1 MKPDDTLEEA
11 LPALVREGLRRLCV
25 SLQEALGEQVVS
37 VVLYGGLA
45 KGEYAPDTS
54 DVNVMVVL
62 DEVTVAVLDKAV
74 PVIQSGVRDFRLA
87 PLVLSEDDLRRST
100 AVFPVKF
107 LDMQR
112 HHLLLWGREVLAD
125 LIVTRDHLRLRC
137 EQEMKNLLLRLRQF
151 YLQRAHRPEL
161 IETTL
166 TRSLSSLLTS
176 LNVLVEL
183 KTGQTAA
190 SKRAVIEAAEK
201 IGLDS
206 RALREVLALKRG
218 EVKPDA
224 AGLKRL
230 YDAFMTT
237 VQQAAALVDTL

>member
-1 MKPDDTLEEA
+1 MKPDDPMEKA
-11 LPALVREGLRRLCV
+11 LPASVREGLARLCAH
-25 SLQEALGEQVVS
+25 LQEALGEQLVS

-45 KGEYAPDTS
+45 KGEYTPDTS

-62 DEVTVAVLDKAV
+62 SEVTVTALDKAAPIV
-74 PVIQSGVRDFRLA
+74 QGGVRDFRLA
-87 PLVLSEDDLRRST
+87 AMVLSEDDLRRST

-112 HHLLLWGREVLAD
+112 HHHVLWGKEVLAD
-125 LIVTRDHLRLRC
+125 LNIAHDHLRLRC

-151 YLQRAHRPEL
+151 YLQRAHHPEL
-161 IETTL
+161 IEGTL

-190 SKRAVIEAAEK
+190 SKRAVIEGAEK
-201 IGLDS
+201 IGLDCRS
-206 RALREVLALKRG
+206 LREVFALKRG
-218 EVKPDA
+218 ELKPDA
-224 AGLKRL
+224 AELKRL
-230 YDAFMTT
+230 YDAFMKT
-237 VQQAAALVDTL
+237 VQQATVLVETP